1 MTRWTG
7 TSRRRSWPEVA
18 EPRANTPT
26 EHAYPED
33 LARFVLERVV
43 AMGASCN
50 LATLAR
56 VVSVAYQASLLREE
70 ERALSFRLLLLPPE
84 RLALEAGPPH
94 GCQRL
99 RFDEPRAFDEQEIR
113 RLAPAVKMQRAMIG
127 VFGSTP
133 LDLRMWGLVQTGP
146 GWLHAIQGGRSIGTP
161 LPKALSIVAA
171 GPGRITVSLGD
182 VTIAKLAGGSI
193 AGRSLD
199 VFDSMWLPDA
209 CAENRRDVM
218 ALHERNS
225 SGAAVDAG
233 LLRRVD
239 QQLVR
244 RIIANVRLS
253 RHGGT
258 IVILPQKESER
269 VALTGA
275 PIRLKY
281 RFANEEARRR
291 YRALQLAL
299 LPALVAD
306 AERNGQPLTWETY
319 LASKSPECVA
329 IDDALLELAHT
340 IADFA
345 DVDGAVVMNRRME
358 VIGFGGEIVGELPD
372 VPRVMHALDPEGLER
387 EEETTDRVGTR
398 HRSVYRLCSAVPEAV
413 AIVVS
418 QDGGVRLVA
427 HKDGRVTYWD
437 QLGTG
442 PMEI

>member
-1 MTRWTG
+1 MRTKQSTK
-7 TSRRRSWPEVA
+7 
-18 EPRANTPT
+18 
-26 EHAYPED
+26 HAYPED
-33 LARFVLERVV
+33 LASFVLERVV
-43 AMGASCN
+43 ALGATCSY
-50 LATLAR
+50 ATLER
-56 VVSVAYQASLLREE
+56 VASVAYQASLLREE
-70 ERALSFRLLLLPPE
+70 ERSLSFRLLLSPPDSST
-84 RLALEAGPPH
+84 LEDGSLH

-113 RLAPAVKMQRAMIG
+113 RLAPAVKMERAMIG
-127 VFGSTP
+127 VFGSAP
-133 LDLRMWGLVQTGP
+133 LDLRIWGLVQTGP
-146 GWLHAIQGGRSIGTP
+146 GWLHAIQGGRSIGAP
-161 LPKALSIVAA
+161 LPKALSIVVA
-171 GPGRITVSLGD
+171 GPGRITVSFGD
-182 VTIAKLAGGSI
+182 MTIAKLAGGSL

-199 VFDSMWLPDA
+199 VFDSKWLPDA

-218 ALHERNS
+218 ALHESNS

-258 IVILPQKESER
+258 IVILPQDESER
-269 VALTGA
+269 VALTGK
-275 PIRLKY
+275 PIKLKY
-281 RFANEEARRR
+281 RFANEAPRRR
-291 YRALQLAL
+291 YRSLQLTL

-306 AERNGQPLTWETY
+306 AERYGQAPTWETY
-319 LASKSPECVA
+319 LASNSPECVA

-340 IADFA
+340 IAGFA
-345 DVDGAVVMNRRME
+345 DVDGAVVMNKRME

-398 HRSVYRLCSAVPEAV
+398 HRSVYRLCGAVPEAV
-413 AIVVS
+413 GIVVS